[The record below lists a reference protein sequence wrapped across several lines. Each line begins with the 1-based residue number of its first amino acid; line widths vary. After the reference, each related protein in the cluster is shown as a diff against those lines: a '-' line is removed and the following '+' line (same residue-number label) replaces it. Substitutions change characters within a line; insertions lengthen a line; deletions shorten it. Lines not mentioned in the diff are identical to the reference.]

1 MATLKWQPCV
11 FGYALAERVLPSS
24 IELRL
29 LEMQRKL
36 SAIAEIPKILS
47 STLATVSQSFGSLS
61 CEEELYRRKCSYDED
76 ALDYELNEEEEEEE
90 ESSEEE
96 QEQEQ
101 LQLEHLKSKSVRDG
115 TPESDYASEANYA
128 VNGTHDEQEQEEE
141 EEEGSEQE
149 EEQLETVYYVRLPA
163 ACVAADSE
171 DEAGQEELES
181 VMDAEH
187 SNSDS
192 DDFLSTSYTWNLRNV
207 PKLRINDATSVRNL
221 TLSPQLKPETHNAI
235 DISKVRAATPT
246 PQPGPREAQ
255 VTSVPAAVASASP
268 TSQKVK
274 QSMRRLIRDAYDIVA
289 FAAALQAG

>member
-1 MATLKWQPCV
+1 M
-11 FGYALAERVLPSS
+11 LPSS

-76 ALDYELNEEEEEEE
+76 ALDYELNEEEEEDEE

-96 QEQEQ
+96 QQAELQ
-101 LQLEHLKSKSVRDG
+101 LQLEHFKSKSVRDG

-128 VNGTHDEQEQEEE
+128 VNGTHDEQEEEE
-141 EEEGSEQE
+141 VDASEQE

-163 ACVAADSE
+163 ACVAADSD
-171 DEAGQEELES
+171 DEARRQEQLES
-181 VMDAEH
+181 VTDAED
-187 SNSDS
+187 SDS

-207 PKLRINDATSVRNL
+207 PKLRINDATTSVRNS

-246 PQPGPREAQ
+246 PTPQPEQREAQ
-255 VTSVPAAVASASP
+255 VTSGQPAAVASACS

>member
-1 MATLKWQPCV
+1 M
-11 FGYALAERVLPSS
+11 LPSS

-76 ALDYELNEEEEEEE
+76 ALDYELHEEDETDEEEEEE
-90 ESSEEE
+90 
-96 QEQEQ
+96 QEQPGEQSELQ
-101 LQLEHLKSKSVRDG
+101 LQLEHFKSKCERDG

-128 VNGTHDEQEQEEE
+128 VNGTHDEQEEEE
-141 EEEGSEQE
+141 EDASEQE

-163 ACVAADSE
+163 ACVAAGSD
-171 DEAGQEELES
+171 DEARRQQELES
-181 VMDAEH
+181 VTDAEDSD
-187 SNSDS
+187 SNSDG

-207 PKLRINDATSVRNL
+207 PKLRINDATTSVRNL
-221 TLSPQLKPETHNAI
+221 TLSPQLKQAETHNAI

-246 PQPGPREAQ
+246 PTPTHTPQLEQREAQ
-255 VTSVPAAVASASP
+255 VTSEQPAAVASASC

>member
-1 MATLKWQPCV
+1 M
-11 FGYALAERVLPSS
+11 LPSS

-76 ALDYELNEEEEEEE
+76 ALDYELNEEDETDEEEEE
-90 ESSEEE
+90 E
-96 QEQEQ
+96 QEQQGEQAELQ
-101 LQLEHLKSKSVRDG
+101 LQLEHFKSKCERDG

-128 VNGTHDEQEQEEE
+128 VNGTHDEQE
-141 EEEGSEQE
+141 E

-163 ACVAADSE
+163 ACVAAGSD
-171 DEAGQEELES
+171 DEARRQEQLES
-181 VMDAEH
+181 VTDAED
-187 SNSDS
+187 SDS

-207 PKLRINDATSVRNL
+207 PKLRINDATTSVRNL

-246 PQPGPREAQ
+246 PTPTPHPEQREAQ
-255 VTSVPAAVASASP
+255 VTSGQPAAVASACS

>member
-1 MATLKWQPCV
+1 M
-11 FGYALAERVLPSS
+11 LPSS

-76 ALDYELNEEEEEEE
+76 ALDYELNEGDETEEEEEE
-90 ESSEEE
+90 QQQDEGE
-96 QEQEQ
+96 QAELQ
-101 LQLEHLKSKSVRDG
+101 LQLEHFKSKSVRDSG

-128 VNGTHDEQEQEEE
+128 VNGTHDEQEQEEDA
-141 EEEGSEQE
+141 SEQE

-163 ACVAADSE
+163 ACVAAGSD
-171 DEAGQEELES
+171 DEARRQEELES
-181 VMDAEH
+181 VTDAKD
-187 SNSDS
+187 SDSDS

-207 PKLRINDATSVRNL
+207 PKLRINDATTSVRNL

-246 PQPGPREAQ
+246 PTPTPQPEQREAQ
-255 VTSVPAAVASASP
+255 VTSKQPAAVASASC

>member
-1 MATLKWQPCV
+1 M
-11 FGYALAERVLPSS
+11 LPSS

-76 ALDYELNEEEEEEE
+76 ALDYELNEGDETDEEEEEQ
-90 ESSEEE
+90 EE
-96 QEQEQ
+96 QDERQQAELQ
-101 LQLEHLKSKSVRDG
+101 LQLEHFKSKSVRDG

-128 VNGTHDEQEQEEE
+128 VNGTHDEQEEEE
-141 EEEGSEQE
+141 EDASEQE

-163 ACVAADSE
+163 ACVAAGSD
-171 DEAGQEELES
+171 DEARRQEQLES
-181 VMDAEH
+181 VTDAED
-187 SNSDS
+187 SDS

-207 PKLRINDATSVRNL
+207 PKLRINDATTSVRNL

-246 PQPGPREAQ
+246 PTHTPQLEQREAQ
-255 VTSVPAAVASASP
+255 VTSGQPAAVASACS

>member
-1 MATLKWQPCV
+1 M
-11 FGYALAERVLPSS
+11 LPSS

-76 ALDYELNEEEEEEE
+76 ALDYELNEGEEEDEE

-96 QEQEQ
+96 QQPELQ
-101 LQLEHLKSKSVRDG
+101 LQLEHFKSKCERDG

-128 VNGTHDEQEQEEE
+128 VNGTHDEQEEEEEE

-163 ACVAADSE
+163 ACVAADSD
-171 DEAGQEELES
+171 DEARRQQQLES
-181 VMDAEH
+181 VTDAED

-207 PKLRINDATSVRNL
+207 PKLRINDATTSVRNL

-246 PQPGPREAQ
+246 PTPTPQPEQREAQ
-255 VTSVPAAVASASP
+255 VTSGQPAAVASASC